1 MLTLIVGLVWANPKG
16 AYRVAPDPVTLY
28 GAIASGKSP
37 LGIYSTTTANPPTL
51 KNLLP
56 VSFYTPI
63 AGVYANGNYYFFS
76 AYMRKN
82 VVITVKLEKY
92 DVNTWTKITDM
103 FPERIAPTALTYDT
117 KSSQVYGCYPN
128 TSKGYDFRTLNLET
142 AMTTVIATLPQQFV
156 ALYSDNQGHVYGIGV
171 DGTLY
176 QFDLGTGKPNAIGT
190 TGVVLSTDI

>member
-1 MLTLIVGLVWANPKG
+1 MGLVWANPKG

-37 LGIYSTTTANPPTL
+37 LGIYSTTTATPPTL

-103 FPERIAPTALTYDT
+103 FAGLRL
-117 KSSQVYGCYPN
+117 
-128 TSKGYDFRTLNLET
+128 
-142 AMTTVIATLPQQFV
+142 LP
-156 ALYSDNQGHVYGIGV
+156 
-171 DGTLY
+171 
-176 QFDLGTGKPNAIGT
+176 
-190 TGVVLSTDI
+190 